1 MISRPTFIRF
11 ASVALAFIMFAP
23 SSVAAPSSI
32 ETKTSVETAFYT
44 DTDHVT
50 VVTPS
55 VAASVKDALSGWSAG
70 GSYLVD
76 VVSAASVDIVSTATP
91 RWTEVRHAATLH
103 GEYKPGTVGG
113 SVAGAVSVEPDYRSL
128 TGGGAIV
135 AELEDKSVM
144 PRFSYNYSHDVAG
157 RSGTPFSTYSL
168 PLDRHSLN
176 GELTLVLDRETV
188 VTADVDAIFE
198 IGHQEKPYRYL
209 PLFAPDV
216 ASTLPTGASAKL
228 VNQLR
233 LPGKVAEQVPTT
245 RQRYALSGRLAQ
257 RIADTTFILSERGYA
272 DSWGLRASTTDLRV
286 VFDIS
291 RRLYV
296 WPHARAHFQT
306 GVSFWQRAYVGTVEA
321 DGTLTV
327 PSLRTGDREQSP
339 ISAGSVGGGAR
350 WNFASGGD
358 PSALA
363 LVFMTE
369 GMITHYQDALFI
381 SQRLGVFSAV
391 QFHAVF

>member
-1 MISRPTFIRF
+1 MTSRAAFLLVVTSALSCATFAR
-11 ASVALAFIMFAP
+11 
-23 SSVAAPSSI
+23 SSVAAPSSL

-44 DTDHVT
+44 DSDHVT

-55 VAASVKDALSGWSAG
+55 VAATVKDVLSGWSAG

-103 GEYKPGTVGG
+103 GDYKPETIGG
-113 SVAGAVSVEPDYRSL
+113 SVAGAVSIEPDYRSL

-135 AELEDKSVM
+135 GELEDKTVV

-168 PLDRHSLN
+168 ELNRHALN

-188 VTADVDAIFE
+188 VTVDVDAVFE
-198 IGHQEKPYRYL
+198 MGHQEKPYRYL
-209 PLFAPDV
+209 PLFEPDV
-216 ASTLPTGASAKL
+216 AASIPTGASGKL
-228 VNQLR
+228 VNELR
-233 LPGKVAEQVPTT
+233 LPGRTAESVPTT
-245 RQRYALSGRLAQ
+245 RQRFAVSGRLAQ
-257 RIADTTFILSERGYA
+257 RIADTTFILSERGYT

-286 VFDIS
+286 VFDVS
-291 RRLYV
+291 RNLYL
-296 WPHARAHFQT
+296 WPHARAHFQS
-306 GVSFWQRAYVGTVEA
+306 GVSFWQRAYVGTIEA

-339 ISAGSVGGGAR
+339 LSSGALGGGAR
-350 WNFASGGD
+350 WNFAPGGD

-363 LVFMTE
+363 LVFMAE
-369 GMITHYQDALFI
+369 GMITRYHDALFI
-381 SQRLGVFSAV
+381 SQRTGVFSAV